1 MYKCDI
7 CACYIRKPNKIGRKD
22 NLTGDKIIYR
32 ICDICM
38 NADKRTVEQK
48 FIHIQEQKFIH
59 IQDKLKQAEGFE
71 VSSSRHRPKEKK

>member
-22 NLTGDKIIYR
+22 NLTGDKITYR

-38 NADKRTVEQK
+38 NADKRTAEQK
-48 FIHIQEQKFIH
+48 FIHIQN
-59 IQDKLKQAEGFE
+59 KLKQAEGFE